1 MVLCGSI
8 LVYQQTWQYTSSI
21 SPRNEK
27 QKVHEF
33 EIVIKIYCV
42 QYLQECSK
50 RSATFV
56 LSLWSC
62 ESFVF
67 NCYGAYRTDRA
78 GFHLWSEGDKD
89 GYVRQQRSYSS
100 SLYPDVLALVWIS
113 YMVCDYHHSDLE
125 LFVESLLYNK
135 KALDTA
141 DSFHSHPL
149 TRAAEQKLW

>member
-27 QKVHEF
+27 QKAHEF

-67 NCYGAYRTDRA
+67 NCKGAYWTERA
-78 GFHLWSEGDKD
+78 GLHLWSEGDKD

-100 SLYPDVLALVWIS
+100 SLYPDVLGWRWCGFHIW
-113 YMVCDYHHSDLE
+113 
-125 LFVESLLYNK
+125 FVFIITVILNFLLSHCCITK
-135 KALDTA
+135 KHWTLQIP
-141 DSFHSHPL
+141 SILIP
-149 TRAAEQKLW
+149 